1 MEKRA
6 YGRRQVLQ
14 GAALGLAGMLLA
26 PRAFAEAKKG
36 ELTLLTWP
44 DYIDPEVIAA
54 FEKKQ
59 GVTVRQIFFESDQE
73 RDQHI
78 VRKGSD
84 AFDVIVVNRVHLPFY
99 AKQGWLTPID
109 KGGLKQFA
117 HLDPRW
123 VPEVDPAGKLPGIPY
138 FWGNIGL
145 AYRDDKVTNKP
156 ESWMDFFRPA
166 EALRG
171 RIQAMESDRE
181 LVGMALKALGFS
193 VNSEENVELLA
204 AEALLKEQQPHV
216 MSYRYTDLTAEAPLV
231 KGEAWMAMVFNGD
244 ALKLSEFQPAIRY
257 LHPREGSV
265 LWIDDL
271 VIGGGSKRRDLALA
285 FLDHLSEPGM
295 AARNAEA
302 LHFATPNR
310 TAMQQVSKAYL
321 NDPIIFPPEEVWG
334 ISETIRPLAPRMQ
347 RRVNDIV
354 SRLFQP

>member
-1 MEKRA
+1 
-6 YGRRQVLQ
+6 Q
-14 GAALGLAGMLLA
+14 
-26 PRAFAEAKKG
+26 AETAKKG

-54 FEKKQ
+54 FEKQ
-59 GVTVRQIFFESDQE
+59 RGVTVRQIYFESDQE
-73 RDQHI
+73 RDQQI

-99 AKQGWLTPID
+99 AKQGWVTSID

-123 VPEVDPAGKLPGIPY
+123 LPEADGSGKLPGIPY

-145 AYRDDKVTNKP
+145 AYRDDKLVDKP
-156 ESWMDFFRPA
+156 VGWMDFFRPA
-166 EALRG
+166 EALHG

-181 LVGMALKALGFS
+181 LFGMALKALGYS

-204 AEALLKEQQPHV
+204 AEALLREQKPHV

-231 KGEAWMAMVFNGD
+231 KGEAWMAIVFNGD
-244 ALKLSEFQPAIRY
+244 ALKLREFHPEIRY
-257 LHPREGSV
+257 LHPREGST

-285 FLDHLSEPGM
+285 FIDHLNEPDM
-295 AARNAEA
+295 AARNAET
-302 LHFATPNR
+302 LHFATPNK
-310 TAMQQVSKAYL
+310 TAMQRASKAYL
-321 NDPIIFPPEEVWG
+321 DDPIIFPPEEVWSL
-334 ISETIRPLAPRMQ
+334 SETIRPLAPRIQ

-354 SRLFQP
+354 SRLIQP